1 MPTYRVSKQL
11 WFCAAHQVRL
21 SETRCESLHGHN
33 YRVVVHAEA
42 AELDAT
48 SYVLDFAA
56 LKSAAVQATGRFDHH
71 NINEVE
77 PFIEGGR
84 NPTAEEL
91 AQKEGEPA
99 DGGLLIRERPTQ
111 QEIAGLIGTSR
122 ETVSRA
128 LNDFTRRGLL
138 EMQGK
143 QILVRWDFLRK
154 VDDAA

>member
-21 SETRCESLHGHN
+21 SETRCEDLHGHN

-48 SYVLDFAA
+48 SYVMDFAA
-56 LKSAAVQATGRFDHH
+56 LKSAAVQATARFDHR

-77 PFIEGGR
+77 PFAPGGR

-91 AQKEGEPA
+91 ARFLAEELGRKLDDRRVRICKVEVF
-99 DGGLLIRERPTQ
+99 
-111 QEIAGLIGTSR
+111 
-122 ETVSRA
+122 ETDNNRA
-128 LNDFTRRGLL
+128 
-138 EMQGK
+138 EYCP
-143 QILVRWDFLRK
+143 
-154 VDDAA
+154 